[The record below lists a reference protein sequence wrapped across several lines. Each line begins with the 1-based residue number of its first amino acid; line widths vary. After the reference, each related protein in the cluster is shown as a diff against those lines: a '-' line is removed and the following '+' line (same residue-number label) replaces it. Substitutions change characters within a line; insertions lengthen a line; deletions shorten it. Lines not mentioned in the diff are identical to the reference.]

1 MSKKADEG
9 QNIFPNFAAHFK
21 NMIPFDVAQIRKD
34 FPILKRSVYNKPLV
48 YLDNGASSQKPN
60 LVIEGVREYYAHEH
74 ANIHRGVHHLSQVA
88 TDKYEQARETI
99 TKAINAKH
107 SHEVIFTK
115 GATESIN
122 LVAFSFGE
130 LLQKGDEI
138 LISHMEHHANIVP
151 WQMLCERKGTV
162 LKVIP
167 MLKNGTLDLE
177 AFGTLLTEKTKL
189 LAVVHISNTLGTVN
203 PVKMMIQK
211 AHAVGAKVLIDA
223 AQSIQHQKVDV
234 QDLDCD
240 FLVFSGHKVF
250 APTGTGIL
258 YGKEEILNEM
268 PPYQGG
274 GDMIERVTFERTTY
288 NTLPHK
294 FEAGTPH
301 ISGGI
306 GLGLAFEYLNNIDF
320 EGAMNHEKALLKYA
334 TEKLLTIDGLR
345 IYGTAPDKAS
355 TISFLMDGTHPFDV
369 GVLLDKQGI
378 AVRTGHHCTQP
389 IMDFYQIPGTARASF
404 AFYNTIEEVDAL
416 HKALE
421 RVAMMLK

>member
-1 MSKKADEG
+1 MSPF
-9 QNIFPNFAAHFK
+9 NIQ
-21 NMIPFDVAQIRKD
+21 QIRRD
-34 FPILKRSVYNKPLV
+34 FPILDQTVYNKPLV
-48 YLDNGASSQKPN
+48 YLDNGASSQKPTA
-60 LVIEGVREYYAHEH
+60 VIDGIRAYYENEH
-74 ANIHRGVHHLSQVA
+74 ANIHRGVHYLSQKA
-88 TDKYEQARETI
+88 TDKYEAARTTI
-99 TKAINAKH
+99 ANTINARYN
-107 SHEVIFTK
+107 HEVIFTK

-130 LLQKGDEI
+130 SLNKGDEI

-167 MLKNGTLDLE
+167 MHQDGTLDME
-177 AFGTLLTEKTKL
+177 AFDYLLTEKTKL
-189 LAVVHISNTLGTVN
+189 LSIVHISNTLGTIN
-203 PVKMMIQK
+203 PIEEMIEK
-211 AHAVGAKVLIDA
+211 AHQVGAKVLIDA
-223 AQSIQHQKVDV
+223 AQSIQHQRLDV
-234 QDLDCD
+234 QKLNCD

-258 YGKEEILNEM
+258 YGKEEILNAM

-274 GDMIERVTFERTTY
+274 GDMIERVTFEKTSY

-306 GLGLAFEYLNNIDF
+306 GLGLAFEYLNSIDF
-320 EGAMNHEKALLKYA
+320 DGAMNHEKALLEYA
-334 TEKLLTIDGLR
+334 TEKLLTIEGLR
-345 IYGTAPDKAS
+345 IYGTAAHKAS
-355 TISFLMDGTHPFDV
+355 TISFLLDGAHPFDV

-389 IMDFYQIPGTARASF
+389 IMDFYGIPGTVRASF
-404 AFYNTIEEVDAL
+404 AFYNTFDEVDAL

-421 RVAMMLK
+421 RAAGILR